1 MSTFL
6 FDEFDTTSA
15 AAWKQKIQVDLKGD
29 DYNDTLLWKTDENI
43 VVKPFYTK
51 EDRKTTTNTSTAFKF
66 NCCQSVFIGDE
77 KIANSIAF
85 NALKKGVN
93 AIEFIAKAPFDYS
106 TLFKNIAPNKIHIYI
121 RFQFLDVD
129 FTSKLFDFLDSETA
143 YFQIDI
149 IGHLAETGNWFNNL
163 KEDHQEFEKIVQ
175 HCNYSIGINASLY
188 QNSGATIVQQLA
200 YTLAHAN
207 EYLNYFGGNVASKIH
222 INFSVGSNYFFEIAK
237 LRAFRVL
244 WKLLLKEYGAENS
257 NLHIFSQP
265 SLRNKTIYDYNVNIL
280 RTTSECMS
288 AILGGSDTVNNVAY
302 DALYHKKN
310 AFGERIARNQLL
322 ILQQESY
329 LESANQIADGSYYIE
344 SLTSQLAEKALLL
357 FKEIEKSGG
366 FLKQLKQGVI
376 QRKIKENAIKEQ
388 EKFNR
393 EELVLLGTNK
403 QPNAADTMKNELEL
417 YPFLKTK
424 PIKTLIQPIIAKRL
438 AATSEQN
445 RLKNE

>member
-6 FDEFDTTSA
+6 FNEFNTTSA
-15 AAWKQKIQVDLKGD
+15 TAWKQKIQVDLKGD
-29 DYNDTLLWKTDENI
+29 DYNNNLLWKTDEGI

-51 EDRKTTTNTSTAFKF
+51 EDRKNTATKSDAFTF
-66 NCCQSVFIGDE
+66 NRCQSVFIDNE
-77 KIANSIAF
+77 KIANGIAL
-85 NALKKGVN
+85 NALKKGAN
-93 AIEFIAKAPFDYS
+93 AIEFIAKNTFDYT
-106 TLFKNIAPNKIHIYI
+106 TLFQNISTDTTHIYI

-129 FTSKLFDFLDSETA
+129 FITTLFDFLNSKTV

-149 IGHLAETGNWFNNL
+149 VGQLAKTGNWFTNL
-163 KEDHQEFEKIVQ
+163 KEDHQNLEEIVQ
-175 HCNYSIGINASLY
+175 HCNHSIGINASLY

-207 EYLNYFGGNVASKIH
+207 EYLNHFGGEVASKIH
-222 INFSVGSNYFFEIAK
+222 VNFSVGSNYFFEIAK

-244 WKLLLKEYGAENS
+244 WELLLKEYGVENS
-257 NLHIFSQP
+257 AVHIFSQP
-265 SLRNKTIYDYNVNIL
+265 SLRNKTIYDYNVNML

-288 AILGGSDTVNNVAY
+288 AILGGSNTVNNVAY
-302 DALYHKKN
+302 DALFHKKN
-310 AFGERIARNQLL
+310 EFGERISRNQLL

-376 QRKIKENAIKEQ
+376 QRKIEESAAKEQ
-388 EKFNR
+388 GKFNR
-393 EELVLLGTNK
+393 EEIVLLGTNK
-403 QPNAADTMKNELEL
+403 QPNAADAMKNELEL
-417 YPFLKTK
+417 YPFLKAN

-438 AATSEQN
+438 AEKSEQN

>member
-6 FDEFDTTSA
+6 FNEFDTTSA

-29 DYNDTLLWKTDENI
+29 DYNDTLLWKTDEGI

-51 EDRKTTTNTSTAFKF
+51 EDRKTTTDTNTAFKF
-66 NCCQSVFIGDE
+66 NICQSVFIDDE
-77 KIANSIAF
+77 KIANGIAF
-85 NALKKGVN
+85 NALKKGAN
-93 AIEFIAKAPFDYS
+93 AIEFIAKDTFDYA
-106 TLFKNIAPNKIHIYI
+106 TLFKNIATDQIHIYI
-121 RFQFLDVD
+121 RFQFLDAD
-129 FTSKLFDFLDSETA
+129 FTTKLFDFLDSETV
-143 YFQIDI
+143 YFQIDS
-149 IGHLAETGNWFNNL
+149 IGHLAETGNWFTNL
-163 KEDHQEFEKIVQ
+163 SGDHQELEKIVQ
-175 HCNYSIGINASLY
+175 HCNHSIGINASLY
-188 QNSGATIVQQLA
+188 QNAGATIVQQLA

-207 EYLNYFGGNVASKIH
+207 EYLNHFGGEVASKTH

-244 WKLLLKEYGAENS
+244 WKLLLKEYGIENS
-257 NLHIFSQP
+257 TVHLFSQP
-265 SLRNKTIYDYNVNIL
+265 SLRNKTIYDYNVNML

-288 AILGGSDTVNNVAY
+288 AILGGSDTVNNLAY

-310 AFGERIARNQLL
+310 DFGERIARNQLL

-376 QRKIKENAIKEQ
+376 QRKIEESAAKEQ
-388 EKFNR
+388 GKFNR
-393 EELVLLGTNK
+393 EEIVLLGTNK

-417 YPFLKTK
+417 YPFLKSN
-424 PIKTLIQPIIAKRL
+424 PRKTLIQPIIAKRL

>member
-1 MSTFL
+1 MNSLDADF
-6 FDEFDTTSA
+6 
-15 AAWKQKIQVDLKGD
+15 I
-29 DYNDTLLWKTDENI
+29 
-43 VVKPFYTK
+43 
-51 EDRKTTTNTSTAFKF
+51 TN
-66 NCCQSVFIGDE
+66 
-77 KIANSIAF
+77 
-85 NALKKGVN
+85 
-93 AIEFIAKAPFDYS
+93 
-106 TLFKNIAPNKIHIYI
+106 
-121 RFQFLDVD
+121 
-129 FTSKLFDFLDSETA
+129 LFDFLDSKTA
-143 YFQIDI
+143 YVQIDI
-149 IGHLAETGNWFNNL
+149 VGQLAETGNWFSNL
-163 KEDHQEFEKIVQ
+163 KEDHQQLEKIVQ
-175 HCNYSIGINASLY
+175 HCNHSIGINASLY
-188 QNSGATIVQQLA
+188 QNAGATIVQQLA

-207 EYLNYFGGNVASKIH
+207 EYLNHFGGKIAPKTH

-244 WKLLLKEYGAENS
+244 WKLLLKEYGTENS
-257 NLHIFSQP
+257 TVHIFSQP
-265 SLRNKTIYDYNVNIL
+265 SLRNKTIYDYNVNML

-310 AFGERIARNQLL
+310 DFGERIARNQLL

-329 LESANQIADGSYYIE
+329 LKNANQIADGSYYIE

-376 QRKIKENAIKEQ
+376 QRKIKESAAKEQ
-388 EKFNR
+388 EKFNC
-393 EELVLLGTNK
+393 EEIVLLGTNK
-403 QPNAADTMKNELEL
+403 QLNTADSMKNELEL
-417 YPFLKTK
+417 YPFLKTN